1 MVCTR
6 PCVGLA
12 EPYRNTSSCRLQEL
26 HKLWLHKLEDDGNAD
41 DSSEDEDDD
50 PGIQVVRLPN
60 IKLTVKCNSL
70 RSR

>member
-1 MVCTR
+1 MQQTMRRLGRALPQHVFM
-6 PCVGLA
+6 P
-12 EPYRNTSSCRLQEL
+12 LQEL
-26 HKLWLHKLEDDGNAD
+26 HKLWLHKLEDDGNDD